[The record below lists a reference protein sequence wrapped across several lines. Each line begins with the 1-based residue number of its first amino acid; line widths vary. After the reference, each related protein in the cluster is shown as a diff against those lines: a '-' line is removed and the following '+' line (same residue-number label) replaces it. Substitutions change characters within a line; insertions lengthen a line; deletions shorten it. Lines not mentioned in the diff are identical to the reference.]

1 MVYVSSVIYRL
12 LQWNFAI
19 FLEKDDHDDGSD
31 NQNRMRNDYDYFITN
46 QIQVLIS
53 FSFQHGSVG

>member
-1 MVYVSSVIYRL
+1 MVYVCSVIYRL

-19 FLEKDDHDDGSD
+19 FLEKDDHDDGRD

>member
-1 MVYVSSVIYRL
+1 MVYVCSVIYRL
-12 LQWNFAI
+12 LQWNCAI
-19 FLEKDDHDDGSD
+19 FLEKDDHDDCSD